1 MEPEKTKEASV
12 DETTKEPASTPEEQS
27 IEKTFTQA
35 ELDDIIRREKAK
47 AKRSAEKEYKSKMEE
62 AEKLRQMNETQKA
75 EYEAEQREK
84 HIKDLETKLNRIE
97 LEKEASKI
105 LSESNISVNDA
116 ILSFVVKDNAEDTK
130 QAITAFSQVVDD
142 LADKRVSEMLK
153 GKTPS
158 RTGTSTTAGVTKEQF
173 NRMGYASR
181 NELLQNNPELYKQLK
196 G

>member
-1 MEPEKTKEASV
+1 MEPEKTKETSV
-12 DETTKEPASTPEEQS
+12 DETTKEQASTPEEES

-75 EYEAEQREK
+75 EYEAEQQEK
-84 HIKDLETKLNRIE
+84 HIKELEAKLNRIE

-130 QAITAFSQVVDD
+130 QAITAFSKIVDD

>member
-12 DETTKEPASTPEEQS
+12 DETTKEPASTPEEES
-27 IEKTFTQA
+27 IEKTFTQT

-84 HIKDLETKLNRIE
+84 HIKDLEAKLNRIE

>member
-12 DETTKEPASTPEEQS
+12 DETTKEQASTPEEQS

>member
-1 MEPEKTKEASV
+1 MEPEKTKETSV
-12 DETTKEPASTPEEQS
+12 DETTKEQASTPEEES

-62 AEKLRQMNETQKA
+62 AEKLRKMNETQKA
-75 EYEAEQREK
+75 EYEAEQQEK
-84 HIKDLETKLNRIE
+84 HIKELEAKLNRIE

-130 QAITAFSQVVDD
+130 QAITAFSKIVDN

>member
-12 DETTKEPASTPEEQS
+12 DETTKEQASTPEEES

-75 EYEAEQREK
+75 EYEAEQQKK
-84 HIKDLETKLNRIE
+84 HIKELEAKLNRIE

-130 QAITAFSQVVDD
+130 QAITAFSQIVDD

>member
-12 DETTKEPASTPEEQS
+12 DETTKEQASTPEEQS

-47 AKRSAEKEYKSKMEE
+47 AKRSAEKEYKFKMEE

>member
-12 DETTKEPASTPEEQS
+12 DETTKEPASTPEEES

>member
-47 AKRSAEKEYKSKMEE
+47 AKRSAEKEYKFKMEE

-84 HIKDLETKLNRIE
+84 HIKDLEAKLNRIE

>member
-1 MEPEKTKEASV
+1 MEPEKTKETSV
-12 DETTKEPASTPEEQS
+12 DETTKEQASTPEEES
-27 IEKTFTQA
+27 IGKTFTQA

-84 HIKDLETKLNRIE
+84 HIKELEAKLNRIE

-130 QAITAFSQVVDD
+130 QAITAFSKIVD
-142 LADKRVSEMLK
+142 LSLIHI
-153 GKTPS
+153 
-158 RTGTSTTAGVTKEQF
+158 
-173 NRMGYASR
+173 
-181 NELLQNNPELYKQLK
+181 
-196 G
+196 

>member
-12 DETTKEPASTPEEQS
+12 DETTKEQASTPEEQS

-35 ELDDIIRREKAK
+35 ELDDIVRREKAK
-47 AKRSAEKEYKSKMEE
+47 AKRSAEKEYKFKMEE

-84 HIKDLETKLNRIE
+84 HIKDLEAKLNRIE

>member
-12 DETTKEPASTPEEQS
+12 DETTKEQASTPEEQS

-47 AKRSAEKEYKSKMEE
+47 AKRSAEKEYKFKMEE

-142 LADKRVSEMLK
+142 LTDKRVSEMLK

>member
-12 DETTKEPASTPEEQS
+12 DETTKEPASTPEEES

-84 HIKDLETKLNRIE
+84 HIKDLEAKLNRIE

>member
-1 MEPEKTKEASV
+1 MEPEKTKETSV
-12 DETTKEPASTPEEQS
+12 DDTTKERASTPEEES

-75 EYEAEQREK
+75 EYEAEQQEK
-84 HIKDLETKLNRIE
+84 HIKELEAKLNRIE

-130 QAITAFSQVVDD
+130 QAITAFSQIVDD

>member
-47 AKRSAEKEYKSKMEE
+47 AKRSAEKEYKFKMEE

>member
-1 MEPEKTKEASV
+1 MEPEKTKEISV
-12 DETTKEPASTPEEQS
+12 DETTKEQASTPEEES

-84 HIKDLETKLNRIE
+84 HIKELEAKLNRIE

-105 LSESNISVNDA
+105 LSDSNISVNDA

-130 QAITAFSQVVDD
+130 QAITAFSKIVDD

-158 RTGTSTTAGVTKEQF
+158 RTGTSTTVGVTKEQF

>member
-12 DETTKEPASTPEEQS
+12 DETTKEPASTPEEES

-116 ILSFVVKDNAEDTK
+116 ILSFMVKDNAEDTK

>member
-12 DETTKEPASTPEEQS
+12 DETTKEQASTPEEQS

-47 AKRSAEKEYKSKMEE
+47 AKRSAEKEYKFKMEE
-62 AEKLRQMNETQKA
+62 AEKLRKMNETQKA

-173 NRMGYASR
+173 KRMGYASR

>member
-12 DETTKEPASTPEEQS
+12 DETTKEQASTPEEQS

-47 AKRSAEKEYKSKMEE
+47 AKRSAEKEYKFKMEE

-84 HIKDLETKLNRIE
+84 HIKDLEAKLNRIE

>member
-1 MEPEKTKEASV
+1 MEPEKTKETSV
-12 DETTKEPASTPEEQS
+12 DETTKEQASTPEEGS

-75 EYEAEQREK
+75 EYEAEQQEK
-84 HIKDLETKLNRIE
+84 HIKELEAKLNRIE

-130 QAITAFSQVVDD
+130 QAITAFSQIVDD

>member
-1 MEPEKTKEASV
+1 MEPEKTKETSV
-12 DETTKEPASTPEEQS
+12 DETTKEQASTPEEES

-75 EYEAEQREK
+75 EYEAEQQQK
-84 HIKDLETKLNRIE
+84 HIKELEAKLNRIE

-130 QAITAFSQVVDD
+130 QAITAFSKIVDD

>member
-12 DETTKEPASTPEEQS
+12 DETTKEQASTPEEQS

-84 HIKDLETKLNRIE
+84 HIKDLEAKLNRIE

>member
-1 MEPEKTKEASV
+1 MEPEKTKEISV
-12 DETTKEPASTPEEQS
+12 DETTKEQASTPEEES

-75 EYEAEQREK
+75 EYEAEQQEK
-84 HIKDLETKLNRIE
+84 HIKELEAKLNRIE

-105 LSESNISVNDA
+105 LSDSNISVNDA

-130 QAITAFSQVVDD
+130 QAITAFSKIVDD

-158 RTGTSTTAGVTKEQF
+158 RTGTSTTVGVTKEQF

>member
-12 DETTKEPASTPEEQS
+12 DETTKEPASTPEEES

-47 AKRSAEKEYKSKMEE
+47 AKRSAEKEYKFKMEE

>member
-1 MEPEKTKEASV
+1 METEKNIETSV
-12 DETTKEPASTPEEQS
+12 DEKQQEQASTSVEES
-27 IEKTFTQA
+27 TEKKFTQA
-35 ELDDIIRREKAK
+35 EIDEIVQREKAK

-75 EYEAEQREK
+75 EYEAKKQEQ
-84 HIKDLETKLNRIE
+84 HIAELEAKLNRIE

-105 LSESNISVNDA
+105 LFESNIVANDD
-116 ILSFVVKDNAEDTK
+116 ILSFVVKDSAEDTT
-130 QAITAFSQVVDD
+130 QAITTFSSIIDD

-153 GKTPS
+153 GKTPT
-158 RTGTSTTAGVTKEQF
+158 RTGTSTTGGVTKEQF

-181 NELLQNNPELYKQLK
+181 NELLQSDPELYKQLK

>member
-1 MEPEKTKEASV
+1 MEPEKIKETSV
-12 DETTKEPASTPEEQS
+12 DETTKEQASTPEEES

-75 EYEAEQREK
+75 EYEAEQQQK
-84 HIKDLETKLNRIE
+84 HIKELEAKLNRIE

-130 QAITAFSQVVDD
+130 QAITAFSKIVDD